1 MKYNID
7 KSIKDDQ
14 GKRAEDYTRPQLD
27 DKRRALVS
35 LRPLAKVK
43 DVKHEGGG
51 GGGGGGAVTGDKGG
65 KKLPKGKLD

>member
-27 DKRRALVS
+27 EKRRALVS
-35 LRPLAKVK
+35 LRPPTNVK
-43 DVKHEGGG
+43 DLKHKEV
-51 GGGGGGAVTGDKGG
+51 GGAVGGDKGG
-65 KKLPKGKLD
+65 EKCI